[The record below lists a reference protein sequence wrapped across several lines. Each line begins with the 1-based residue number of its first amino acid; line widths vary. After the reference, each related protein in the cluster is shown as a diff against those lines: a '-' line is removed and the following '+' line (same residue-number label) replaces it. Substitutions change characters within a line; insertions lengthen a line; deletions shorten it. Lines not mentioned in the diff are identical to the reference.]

1 MKVLVTG
8 ATGFLGTHLVQLLA
22 QQGHEVV
29 PFARSLG
36 GDVLDAASVSR
47 AARGCEGVFHCAGK
61 VSRRRQDA
69 EALYRLHVDG
79 TRTVLDACAAAG
91 VRRAVIAST
100 SGTVAVS
107 EGEHVG
113 IESDPAP
120 IGILARWPY
129 YRSKLFAERA
139 ALEQNRDGFEVVSVN
154 PSLLLGPGDANGSS
168 TEDVR
173 LFLEGAVPAVPAGG
187 LSFVDVRDAADA
199 MVRAMNRGRAGERY
213 LVGACNLTVAE
224 LFARLSRISGVRAPW
239 VPMPRSR
246 HVAAFGADLVERFA
260 ARLGVPT
267 RVDSVSVQMAQCFWY
282 VDSGKAE
289 RELGWVARD
298 PGVTLQDTIT
308 DLQCRGVVWPAN
320 TTLASA

>member
-8 ATGFLGTHLVQLLA
+8 ATGFLGTHLVRLLA

-308 DLQCRGVVWPAN
+308 DLRCRGVVWPAN